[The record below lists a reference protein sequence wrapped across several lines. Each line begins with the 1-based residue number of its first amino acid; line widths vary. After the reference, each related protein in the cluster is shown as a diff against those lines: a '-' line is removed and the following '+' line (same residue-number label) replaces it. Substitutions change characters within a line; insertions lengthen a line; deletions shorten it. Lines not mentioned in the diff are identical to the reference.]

1 MRASNLLDQLLD
13 LAKQL
18 GYTIRMEDLGGE
30 GGGICEFGGKRW
42 LFVDLTA
49 SSADQLQRTCDAL
62 RQDPQLSGASL
73 SAQVHELFTSRR
85 AA

>member
-1 MRASNLLDQLLD
+1 MHTVELLNQVLA

-18 GYTIRMEDLGGE
+18 GYTVRMEDLGGE

-49 SSADQLQRTCDAL
+49 STVDQLRRTCDSL
-62 RQDPQLSGASL
+62 RDDPKLDGMSL
-73 SAQVHELFTSRR
+73 SPQIDQAILGRQ

>member
-1 MRASNLLDQLLD
+1 MHKVNLLQQVLAV
-13 LAKQL
+13 AKQL

-42 LFVDLTA
+42 LFVDLAA
-49 SSADQLQRTCDAL
+49 STADQLSRTCESL
-62 RQDPQLSGASL
+62 RHDPQLAAMEL
-73 SAQVHELFTSRR
+73 SPHIDRVIAR

>member
-1 MRASNLLDQLLD
+1 MHTVELLQQVLA

-18 GYTIRMEDLGGE
+18 GYTVRMEDLGGE

-49 SSADQLQRTCDAL
+49 STVDQLRRSCDSL
-62 RQDPQLSGASL
+62 RLDPQLSDVAL
-73 SAQVHELFTSRR
+73 SPLIDEALLGRR

>member
-1 MRASNLLDQLLD
+1 MRAANLLEQLLD

-30 GGGICEFGGKRW
+30 GGGICEFGGKKW

-49 SSADQLQRTCDAL
+49 SSADQLQRTCDSL
-62 RQDPQLSGASL
+62 RLDPQLSGFAL
-73 SAQVHELFTSRR
+73 SPQIDQALSTRR

>member
-1 MRASNLLDQLLD
+1 MHTVDLLQQVLA

-18 GYTIRMEDLGGE
+18 GYTVRMEDLGGE

-42 LFVDLTA
+42 LFVDLAA
-49 SSADQLQRTCDAL
+49 STIDQLRRSCDAL
-62 RQDPQLSGASL
+62 RLDPQLVNQPF
-73 SAQVHELFTSRR
+73 SAQLVSVLKPDQ

>member
-1 MRASNLLDQLLD
+1 MHTVEVLQQVLS

-18 GYTIRMEDLGGE
+18 GYTVRMEDLGGE
-30 GGGICEFGGKRW
+30 GGGTCEFGGKRW

-49 SSADQLQRTCDAL
+49 STVDQLRRTCDSL
-62 RQDPQLSGASL
+62 RNDPRFADLGHSPHMDKSFAIP
-73 SAQVHELFTSRR
+73 R

>member
-1 MRASNLLDQLLD
+1 MHTVELLQQVLA

-30 GGGICEFGGKRW
+30 GGGICEFGGKKW

-49 SSADQLQRTCDAL
+49 STIDQLRRTCDAL
-62 RQDPQLSGASL
+62 RQDPQLASL
-73 SAQVHELFTSRR
+73 ALSAPLQATLQGDR

>member
-1 MRASNLLDQLLD
+1 MHTVELMEQMLA

-18 GYTIRMEDLGGE
+18 GYTVRMEDLGGE

-49 SSADQLQRTCDAL
+49 SIADQLHRTCDSL
-62 RQDPQLSGASL
+62 RHDPRLEGLTLSP
-73 SAQVHELFTSRR
+73 EIDR
-85 AA
+85 AFLGRQAA

>member
-1 MRASNLLDQLLD
+1 MHTVDLLQQVLA

-18 GYTIRMEDLGGE
+18 GYTVRMEDLGGE

-42 LFVDLTA
+42 LFVDLAA
-49 SSADQLQRTCDAL
+49 STIDQLRRSCDAL
-62 RQDPQLSGASL
+62 RLDPQLASVTL
-73 SAQVHELFTSRR
+73 TPHVEEVFSTER

>member
-1 MRASNLLDQLLD
+1 MHTVDLLQQVLA

-18 GYTIRMEDLGGE
+18 GYTVRMEDLGGE

-42 LFVDLTA
+42 IFVDLTA
-49 SSADQLQRTCDAL
+49 STLDQLRRTCDSL
-62 RQDPQLSGASL
+62 RHDPQLASVTL
-73 SAQVHELFTSRR
+73 TPQVDEVFSMGR